1 MSKEKLV
8 PKLRF
13 SGFDDEWGEVK
24 LGEIFDIKNG
34 LNKGKEFFGKGIQIL
49 NYMDVNKHE
58 FNTEKMIEGLVE
70 LTEDEIERFS
80 VKPNDL
86 FFTRTSETSDEI
98 GLTSAYI
105 GNEVNCVFSGF
116 ILRARPKIGLN
127 SLFYAY
133 YFRSPQQRNN
143 IIKYSSITTRAL
155 ISGANLSKMKIRL
168 PQAEEQN
175 NIAKFLQIID
185 KKIELLE
192 KKHQYYQ
199 DFKKYLMQ
207 QIFAQKL
214 RFDFHD
220 DWEIK
225 KLGEITQINT
235 GKKDVKDKKDDGKYP
250 FFVRSEKIERIDS
263 YSFDG
268 EAILIPGDGKIGE
281 VYHYIN
287 GKFDYHQRVYKISD
301 FHNDVFGKYIY
312 YYLEKN
318 FLRQAMKNTAKATV
332 DSLRMDTLTKMPIE
346 LPSFEEQI
354 KIANSLT
361 FTDEKINLAKN
372 DIDVVN
378 KFKKA
383 LLQQMFV

>member
-1 MSKEKLV
+1 MHPFLIELIFMEEKKFV

-13 SGFDDEWGEVK
+13 AGFDDKWCEVK

-86 FFTRTSETSDEI
+86 FFTRTSETSEEI

-116 ILRARPKIGLN
+116 ILRARPKIDLN

-168 PQAEEQN
+168 PHAEEQN

-185 KKIELLE
+185 KKIEL
-192 KKHQYYQ
+192 
-199 DFKKYLMQ
+199 
-207 QIFAQKL
+207 
-214 RFDFHD
+214 
-220 DWEIK
+220 
-225 KLGEITQINT
+225 
-235 GKKDVKDKKDDGKYP
+235 
-250 FFVRSEKIERIDS
+250 
-263 YSFDG
+263 
-268 EAILIPGDGKIGE
+268 
-281 VYHYIN
+281 
-287 GKFDYHQRVYKISD
+287 
-301 FHNDVFGKYIY
+301 
-312 YYLEKN
+312 
-318 FLRQAMKNTAKATV
+318 
-332 DSLRMDTLTKMPIE
+332 
-346 LPSFEEQI
+346 
-354 KIANSLT
+354 
-361 FTDEKINLAKN
+361 
-372 DIDVVN
+372 
-378 KFKKA
+378 
-383 LLQQMFV
+383 